1 MPINIENCLITA
13 TLINSK
19 TLSKFAWCFRG
30 YVSGFDINYPFLI
43 WEVSMLF
50 VCHYCE
56 CLEVWWYITN
66 LIVWKQKL

>member
-19 TLSKFAWCFRG
+19 TLSKFAWCFMG

-56 CLEVWWYITN
+56 CLEVWRYITN
-66 LIVWKQKL
+66 LIVWKRKL